1 MIAQHI
7 VLVNSEGIQAQIY
20 AFTHIFQLVL
30 YEGSTM
36 SSNLTR
42 PVNFSYQD

>member
-30 YEGSTM
+30 HEGSTM